1 MKNKIR
7 LDKLQ
12 TGLKSSLLTREK
24 RHRISLGNGLT
35 VYFTN
40 INEAKSYLNATNR
53 FLNNLMHNLSNIY
66 IQLWSEYR
74 KLQTFKIP
82 LNQLIT
88 G

>member
-1 MKNKIR
+1 MIRINKIENAC
-7 LDKLQ
+7 
-12 TGLKSSLLTREK
+12 KSSLLTREK
-24 RHRISLGNGLT
+24 RYIIFLGNGLT

-53 FLNNLMHNLSNIY
+53 FLNNLMHNLSSIY
-66 IQLWSEYR
+66 IQIWSEYR